1 MENFIV
7 GITGVGTVILVYHLL
22 TKNEKTLKEE
32 MSANRK
38 EVAES
43 EKRMRVEL
51 ASLFKGFGDPVE
63 RRMTDLVSAQNKNF
77 EGFSVKL
84 GELIEKNEAKIE
96 KVKDAV
102 EKKLEGIQKD
112 N

>member
-1 MENFIV
+1 VSGRDKSKRKGNENYNNMENIFV

-51 ASLFKGFGDPVE
+51 ASLFQGVW
-63 RRMTDLVSAQNKNF
+63 
-77 EGFSVKL
+77 
-84 GELIEKNEAKIE
+84 
-96 KVKDAV
+96 
-102 EKKLEGIQKD
+102 
-112 N
+112 